1 MEKLTAIVFVTFLL
15 NLPFGWLREGVKKFS
30 AKWFAYVHA
39 PIPLIVVMRIFAGI
53 SIKFAPILIAVAVAG
68 QSVGARFRRYKR

>member
-53 SIKFAPILIAVAVAG
+53 S
-68 QSVGARFRRYKR
+68 